1 MNQKS
6 HQPVRLDLNNPV
18 FQRQLF
24 KLSKSE
30 QPLGPEQLEVE
41 GRNILNTLKKLVNMT
56 WQQVYIEHGL
66 KWEAILSKK
75 GPGDK
80 KLYSFRIGSRFRG
93 VAYRDGVWLRIL
105 SLHPDHDSAYR

>member
-1 MNQKS
+1 MNQKR

-30 QPLGPEQLEVE
+30 Q
-41 GRNILNTLKKLVNMT
+41 RNILNTLRKLANMT

-75 GPGDK
+75 GPGGK
-80 KLYSFRIGSRFRG
+80 KLYSFRIGKGFRG
-93 VAYRDGVWLRIL
+93 VAYRDGLWLRLL
-105 SLHPDHDSAYR
+105 SLHPDHDSAYQ